1 MRFDYVFILILPNC
15 ACAFREQED
24 REQALQDLKSGSV
37 KILIATGWLG
47 FWTVDST
54 LGPHLLIEC
63 DPWLGIRIHKHSPN
77 LDLRHLY
84 RILVDR

>member
-37 KILIATGWLG
+37 KILIATGWLQMDMMHNPLDGILNSG
-47 FWTVDST
+47 FDPGTAPVDGVRSLIRDQDTQT
-54 LGPHLLIEC
+54 LT
-63 DPWLGIRIHKHSPN
+63 
-77 LDLRHLY
+77 
-84 RILVDR
+84 

>member
-1 MRFDYVFILILPNC
+1 MCKYFFQLKKENRLKLFMRFDYVFILILPNC

-47 FWTVDST
+47 F
-54 LGPHLLIEC
+54 
-63 DPWLGIRIHKHSPN
+63 
-77 LDLRHLY
+77 
-84 RILVDR
+84 